1 MNHRL
6 LVSIL
11 GIGCLIAP
19 SAYAQAAKTNSSY
32 TPPRTPDG
40 QPDLQGIWNN
50 ATITTLER
58 PADLGDK
65 AFFTAKEADAY
76 EKKFA
81 VEANRDVR
89 GANGA
94 TDVAGAYNQGWFDRG
109 TKVIPSLRT
118 SLITNPPD
126 GKIPYSAEGL
136 KRLAAAAEHTRS
148 HYTDGPEDLTL
159 ADRCILWRTAGP
171 PMLPGPYN
179 SNYQIYQTPGYV
191 VIAVEMIHDVRFIP
205 LDGRPH
211 LPPTVRQWLG
221 DSRGHW
227 EGNTLVVDTTNFTD
241 KPRYLGTTGK
251 LHLTERF
258 TRTSADAITYEFT
271 VDDPATFAKP
281 WSASIPLNRSQG
293 PIYEYA
299 CHEGN
304 YAVPGILGG
313 ARKAERELES
323 GKTSR

>member
-1 MNHRL
+1 VNHRL

-11 GIGCLIAP
+11 GLSWLIAP
-19 SAYAQAAKTNSSY
+19 AAYPQAAKTNSSY

-58 PADLGDK
+58 PAELGAK
-65 AFFTAKEADAY
+65 AFFTPQEAAAY
-76 EKKFA
+76 EQRFA
-81 VEANRDVR
+81 VEGNRDVR
-89 GANGA
+89 NPNPAI
-94 TDVAGAYNQGWFDRG
+94 DVAGAYNQGWFDRG

-118 SLITNPPD
+118 SLVASPAD
-126 GKIPYSAEGL
+126 GKIPYNAEGL
-136 KRLAAAAEHTRS
+136 KRLADAVEHRRV
-148 HYTDGPEDLTL
+148 HPADGPEDLPL
-159 ADRCILWRTAGP
+159 AERCILWRTAGP

-191 VIAVEMIHDVRFIP
+191 VIAIEMIHDVRFIP

-211 LPPTVRQWLG
+211 LPPSIRQWMG

-241 KPRYLGTTGK
+241 NPRFLGTTSK

-271 VDDPATFAKP
+271 VDDPTVFAKP
-281 WSASIPLNRSQG
+281 WSASYPLNRSQG
-293 PIYEYA
+293 PVYEYA

-313 ARKAERELES
+313 ARKLERELG
-323 GKTSR
+323 GKNTSR